1 MKHGYWGRLL
11 WVDLSNGHLSDE
23 ILDEKVA
30 RDYLGGYGLGA
41 RVLFDTQP
49 GGVDPLG
56 PDNTLGFLTGAL
68 TGTPALGGSRF
79 AVVGKSPLTGT
90 WGDSNCGGKFGPFL
104 RFAGY
109 DAVFLTGIADSP
121 VYLSIVDGVAEIKNA
136 SHLWG
141 RDTHETEDLL
151 KEEFGSRAQVAC
163 IGPAGEKLALIAGII
178 TDKGRAAARSGLG
191 AVMGSKK
198 LKAIVVS
205 GSGEV
210 PLHDATG
217 LALLRRDT
225 ARNLG
230 GFIDAM
236 RSGGTVEVV
245 VPFGRIGDTPVKN
258 WSGSVALD
266 FPGLEKVGRDP
277 IMERVRRKYSCHG
290 CVVGC
295 GGLMKENNGTYKYGS
310 ETHKPEY
317 ETVGV
322 FGPNC
327 LNDDVES
334 IIKANDLCNR
344 YGLDTISA
352 GSCIAFAME
361 CYEKGLITKRDTGG
375 IELNWG
381 NHASMIASLELIGTR
396 TGLGDVLADGVKI
409 AAERIGRG
417 AEDCAVHIHGQE
429 PPAHHPVLEYGFA
442 SCYRM
447 DATPARHCR
456 WHDAFV
462 PPGVPIPEYEP
473 GSWKGRGRA
482 QKMNM
487 VLNHSLESLGLCL
500 IAVATYPH
508 VDSLLQ
514 FLRGVTGWDVTL
526 DELLLTGERIAN
538 LRQVFNLREGLNQLE
553 YQISGRLEGKPPLLT
568 GPLAGAT
575 IDQEAVNSEFLQ
587 AMDWD
592 AKTAKPSR
600 RKLMELGLDDLVA
613 YAS

>member
-1 MKHGYWGRLL
+1 
-11 WVDLSNGHLSDE
+11 
-23 ILDEKVA
+23 
-30 RDYLGGYGLGA
+30 
-41 RVLFDTQP
+41 
-49 GGVDPLG
+49 
-56 PDNTLGFLTGAL
+56 
-68 TGTPALGGSRF
+68 
-79 AVVGKSPLTGT
+79 
-90 WGDSNCGGKFGPFL
+90 
-104 RFAGY
+104 
-109 DAVFLTGIADSP
+109 
-121 VYLSIVDGVAEIKNA
+121 
-136 SHLWG
+136 
-141 RDTHETEDLL
+141 
-151 KEEFGSRAQVAC
+151 
-163 IGPAGEKLALIAGII
+163 
-178 TDKGRAAARSGLG
+178 
-191 AVMGSKK
+191 
-198 LKAIVVS
+198 
-205 GSGEV
+205 
-210 PLHDATG
+210 
-217 LALLRRDT
+217 
-225 ARNLG
+225 
-230 GFIDAM
+230 
-236 RSGGTVEVV
+236 
-245 VPFGRIGDTPVKN
+245 
-258 WSGSVALD
+258 
-266 FPGLEKVGRDP
+266 
-277 IMERVRRKYSCHG
+277 
-290 CVVGC
+290 
-295 GGLMKENNGTYKYGS
+295 
-310 ETHKPEY
+310 
-317 ETVGV
+317 
-322 FGPNC
+322 
-327 LNDDVES
+327 
-334 IIKANDLCNR
+334 
-344 YGLDTISA
+344 
-352 GSCIAFAME
+352 ME

-487 VLNHSLESLGLCL
+487 VLNNSLESLGLCL